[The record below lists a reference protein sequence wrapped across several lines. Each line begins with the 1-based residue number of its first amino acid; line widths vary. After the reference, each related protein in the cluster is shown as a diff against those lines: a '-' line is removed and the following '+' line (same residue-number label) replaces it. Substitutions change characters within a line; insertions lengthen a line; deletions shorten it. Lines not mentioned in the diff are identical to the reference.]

1 MCFHRDRTFEQA
13 LNPRSAQSYAEQ
25 LLKLENVGAWYGRKF
40 DPKDNSETEIQ
51 QRLKNFQNPKPKLV
65 AHQNQNF
72 IDQHATNPLGSSRGY
87 SSGNI
92 GNSQPTS
99 P

>member
-1 MCFHRDRTFEQA
+1 